1 MKKEFFNDEFIK
13 AVTADGWEVLDSGET
28 RNIDYN
34 KRCLII
40 AKSQKIAEI
49 LKTPAS
55 KTSKKPVKS
64 WDSGTPPKT
73 VMVNSRV
80 SILINNMHF

>member
-1 MKKEFFNDEFIK
+1 MHKEFFNDEFLNTV
-13 AVTADGWEVLDSGET
+13 AADGWEVLDSGET

-40 AKSQKIAEI
+40 AKTQKIAEI

-55 KTSKKPVKS
+55 KT
-64 WDSGTPPKT
+64 
-73 VMVNSRV
+73 
-80 SILINNMHF
+80 